1 MGGRVGGLTAQAAA
15 HLGLLEGTAVA
26 QGGADAYVGLVGL
39 GDTLTLTLTLPL
51 PLTLTLTL
59 TLTLILTSPSPAPL
73 PSPYPYPYPG
83 GAGRGD
89 HPGLGRPHHAL

>member
-39 GDTLTLTLTLPL
+39 RDTLTLPL
-51 PLTLTLTL
+51 PLPYPYPTLTLPL
-59 TLTLILTSPSPAPL
+59 TLSLTRTLTSPSPAPS
-73 PSPYPYPYPG
+73 PSPYPYP
-83 GAGRGD
+83 
-89 HPGLGRPHHAL
+89 